1 MNVRLSGSGAH
12 ALIVSRLPKLPL
24 IFEVAQARGWPF
36 ILSWCHRIAGIVIVV
51 FVWFHIYTLSS
62 LLNPG
67 DYDAKM
73 KLFGFFVFAFLEWAL
88 AIPVAFHAFNG
99 GRLILFEC
107 FGARND
113 EAMIRWTGGL
123 TLLYGLL
130 LGFFMLMGD
139 QNVSAILFWLIMLAA
154 GLTLLY
160 GIASKIRRGEHAVT
174 WKLQR
179 LTGGLLLALVP
190 AHLLFMHLNVAMGH
204 EAGVVI
210 ARMQNGFVKVVDL
223 FILLSVLYHGGYG
236 LVSILGDYLAS
247 RLLRVPA
254 TGLIFLIMILFAWMG
269 MRVIL
274 LI

>member
-1 MNVRLSGSGAH
+1 MSVRH
-12 ALIVSRLPKLPL
+12 ARMGLEALVASKVTRLPV
-24 IFEVAQARGWPF
+24 ISGYAQARGWSF
-36 ILSWCHRIAGIVIVV
+36 ILSWCHRIAGILMVV

-73 KLFGFFVFAFLEWAL
+73 KIFGFFVFAFLEWAL

-130 LGFFMLMGD
+130 LGLLMIMGD
-139 QNVSAILFWLIMLAA
+139 QNVSAIFFWLIMLAA
-154 GLTLLY
+154 GLTLVY
-160 GIASKIRRGEHAVT
+160 GIGSKTWKGRHAVT

-204 EAGVVI
+204 EAGVVV
-210 ARMQNGFVKVVDL
+210 ARMQNGFIKVVDL

-236 LVSILGDYLAS
+236 LVSVLGDYLAS
-247 RLLRVPA
+247 RLLRVAA
-254 TGLIFLIMILFAWMG
+254 TGLILLIMVLFAWMG
-269 MRVIL
+269 MRVL
-274 LI
+274 FLV